1 MEEPEPAWYCV
12 DCGVRLRPEHEY
24 CWNCGARRYRVP
36 ESPAAAAT
44 VTPARPAR
52 SSPVP
57 GLAGARFFF
66 AFWGVLLAVWATYT
80 LALLL
85 YYSTT
90 ASRPALA
97 ISGLEIAAAALLAL
111 LHAVAYHG
119 VTGFRRGGWVVG
131 VVVAGLWSL
140 VLIGLPAL
148 YVMLLRSTREAF
160 GLA

>member
-1 MEEPEPAWYCV
+1 
-12 DCGVRLRPEHEY
+12 
-24 CWNCGARRYRVP
+24 
-36 ESPAAAAT
+36 
-44 VTPARPAR
+44 
-52 SSPVP
+52 
-57 GLAGARFFF
+57 
-66 AFWGVLLAVWATYT
+66 VLLAVWATYT